1 MAGQTPSTTFQVE
14 TDQTA
19 LSQDDL
25 GFSSFQ
31 AASQRSNRILWTGVG
46 FAVLMLMG
54 LSANALV
61 LNTSHNPSSSI
72 QEVAFAPVAFAPTL
86 RGSPTGLRAHAGAP
100 GSSWARA
107 TGPSIIIPAASAQR
121 QPRSSVSMGATTAS
135 AKESD
140 KKEVPISSA
149 VSARRFVVGGN
160 WKANGT
166 PESVKQL
173 VEELNKGKIDQDIE
187 KEVDVVCAAPFVY
200 LSQVAKDLRPGYK
213 VAAQNMWN
221 QQPGAWTGETPA
233 KMLTDMGIEWVVLG
247 HSERRENCGET
258 SQVVADKTKFAVD
271 AGLHSITCIGEKLEA
286 RESGK
291 TFDVLAEQMKPLA
304 AELDEKDWAKVV
316 LAYEPV
322 WAIGTGKVA
331 TPEQA
336 EETHAFLRKWLKDN
350 VSEKVANE
358 MRIQYGGSVNADN
371 SFELSGKPNIDGF
384 LVGGASLQAESFT
397 KIINNGGKGHLCMD
411 NDCASV

>member
-1 MAGQTPSTTFQVE
+1 
-14 TDQTA
+14 
-19 LSQDDL
+19 
-25 GFSSFQ
+25 
-31 AASQRSNRILWTGVG
+31 
-46 FAVLMLMG
+46 MLMG
-54 LSANALV
+54 LSANSLV
-61 LNTSHNPSSSI
+61 PNTSHTSTNAAGSV

-100 GSSWARA
+100 GNSWARA
-107 TGPSIIIPAASAQR
+107 TGPAIIIPAASAKR
-121 QPRSSVSMGATTAS
+121 QQRSSVSMGATTAS
-135 AKESD
+135 AKDADE

-271 AGLHSITCIGEKLEA
+271 AGLHSITCVGEKLEA
-286 RESGK
+286 RESGM
-291 TFDVLAEQMKPLA
+291 TFDVLGEQMKPLA
-304 AELDEKDWAKVV
+304 ATLDEKDWAKV
-316 LAYEPV
+316 
-322 WAIGTGKVA
+322 
-331 TPEQA
+331 
-336 EETHAFLRKWLKDN
+336 
-350 VSEKVANE
+350 
-358 MRIQYGGSVNADN
+358 
-371 SFELSGKPNIDGF
+371 
-384 LVGGASLQAESFT
+384 
-397 KIINNGGKGHLCMD
+397 
-411 NDCASV
+411 

>member
-1 MAGQTPSTTFQVE
+1 MS
-14 TDQTA
+14 
-19 LSQDDL
+19 
-25 GFSSFQ
+25 
-31 AASQRSNRILWTGVG
+31 
-46 FAVLMLMG
+46 
-54 LSANALV
+54 
-61 LNTSHNPSSSI
+61 
-72 QEVAFAPVAFAPTL
+72 
-86 RGSPTGLRAHAGAP
+86 
-100 GSSWARA
+100 
-107 TGPSIIIPAASAQR
+107 
-121 QPRSSVSMGATTAS
+121 ATTAA
-135 AKESD
+135 AKKTDVVETAKD
-140 KKEVPISSA
+140 EGEKKEVPISSA

-258 SQVVADKTKFAVD
+258 SQIVADKTKFAI
-271 AGLHSITCIGEKLEA
+271 AEGLSTLTCIGEKLEA
-286 RESGK
+286 REAGQ
-291 TFDVLAEQMKPLA
+291 TFDVLDEQMKPLA
-304 AELDEKDWAKVV
+304 ATLTEEDWDKVV

-336 EETHAFLRKWLKDN
+336 EEVHAYLRKWMADN
-350 VSEKVANE
+350 ISPAVSEKV
-358 MRIQYGGSVNADN
+358 RIQYGGSVNDKN
-371 SFELSGKPNIDGF
+371 SAELGKQPNIDGF
-384 LVGGASLQAESFT
+384 LVGGASLKGDAFT
-397 KIINNGGKGHLCMD
+397 TIINSAQTADDK
-411 NDCASV
+411 

>member
-1 MAGQTPSTTFQVE
+1 
-14 TDQTA
+14 
-19 LSQDDL
+19 
-25 GFSSFQ
+25 
-31 AASQRSNRILWTGVG
+31 
-46 FAVLMLMG
+46 MLMG
-54 LSANALV
+54 LSAIALV
-61 LNTSHNPSSSI
+61 PNTSHNPSGSV

-86 RGSPTGLRAHAGAP
+86 RGAPTGLRAHVGAP
-100 GSSWARA
+100 GSFGARA
-107 TGPSIIIPAASAQR
+107 TGPSIIIPAASKQR
-121 QPRSSVSMGATTAS
+121 RPTSSVSMSATTAS
-135 AKESD
+135 AEKNVVVETAKD
-140 KKEVPISSA
+140 KAEKKEVPISSA

-247 HSERRENCGET
+247 HSERRENCHET

-271 AGLHSITCIGEKLEA
+271 AGLHSITCIGEKLDA

-291 TFDVLAEQMKPLA
+291 TFDVIAEQMKPLA

-336 EETHAFLRKWLKDN
+336 EETHAFIRQWLKDN

-358 MRIQYGGSVNADN
+358 VRIQYGGSVNADN

-384 LVGGASLQAESFT
+384 LVGGASLQGESFT
-397 KIINNGGKGHLCMD
+397 NIINNGGKGHLCMD
-411 NDCASV
+411 NDCASI

>member
-1 MAGQTPSTTFQVE
+1 M
-14 TDQTA
+14 
-19 LSQDDL
+19 
-25 GFSSFQ
+25 
-31 AASQRSNRILWTGVG
+31 
-46 FAVLMLMG
+46 
-54 LSANALV
+54 
-61 LNTSHNPSSSI
+61 
-72 QEVAFAPVAFAPTL
+72 
-86 RGSPTGLRAHAGAP
+86 
-100 GSSWARA
+100 
-107 TGPSIIIPAASAQR
+107 
-121 QPRSSVSMGATTAS
+121 S
-135 AKESD
+135 AKKAEAKKEKSVD
-140 KKEVPISSA
+140 KGEKKEVPISSA

-187 KEVDVVCAAPFVY
+187 KEVDVVCAAPFVF

-247 HSERRENCGET
+247 HSERRESCGET

-271 AGLHSITCIGEKLEA
+271 AGLHSITCIGEKLDA
-286 RESGK
+286 RESGM
-291 TFDVLAEQMKPLA
+291 TFDVLGEQMKPLA

-322 WAIGTGKVA
+322 WAIGTGMTA

-336 EETHAFLRKWLKDN
+336 EETHAFLRNWLKDN

-358 MRIQYGGSVNADN
+358 MRIQYGGSVNAGN